1 MGSNTEPR
9 NSDITELKALS
20 AEAEEN
26 TALVK
31 ALYDMVVIK
40 DPRSKSWPNFQAVN
54 PDNLEKVPDPA
65 R

>member
-20 AEAEEN
+20 AETEEN
-26 TALVK
+26 TALVQ
-31 ALYDMVVIK
+31 ALYAMVIK

-54 PDNLEKVPDPA
+54 PDDLEKTPDPA